1 MDKSVGSKILNEI
14 FDQNIHDDKIITDKK
29 TVLLSYIIFQ
39 IMYILKN

>member
-14 FDQNIHDDKIITDKK
+14 FDQNINEDKIITDKK

-39 IMYILKN
+39 IIYILYN